1 MNESNEKQL
10 DRRPIKA
17 RNLAIFQQMAAW
29 LADRGASANGISIA
43 GMLAALVGSLAFS
56 ATRWEEAPVRL
67 FWLLGAVL
75 VQCRLLANML
85 DGMVAVR
92 QQKTSA
98 IGELYNEVPDRIS
111 DAALLTGV
119 GFAVGGNPLLGMGAA
134 LAAVFTAY
142 VRAMAKAAG
151 APQDFGGLMAKQQR
165 MFAITVLG
173 VYCAAA
179 PESWQPMW
187 QPAQLA
193 AGAEFG
199 LASLVLAVVIVGSVA
214 TSLGR
219 LLRAARYLRQEQ
231 P

>member
-1 MNESNEKQL
+1 MSDSTEKQL

-17 RNLAIFQQMAAW
+17 RNLAIFQRMAAW
-29 LADRGASANGISIA
+29 LADRGVSANGISIA
-43 GMLAALVGSLAFS
+43 GMLAATAGSLAFA

-67 FWLLGAVL
+67 LWLAGAAL
-75 VQCRLLANML
+75 TQCRLLANML

-111 DAALLTGV
+111 DAALLAGV
-119 GFAVGGNPLLGMGAA
+119 GFAVGGNPLLGMGAG

-142 VRAMAKAAG
+142 IRAMAKAAG

-173 VYCAAA
+173 VYSALA
-179 PESWQPMW
+179 PQEWQPLW
-187 QPAQLA
+187 QI
-193 AGAEFG
+193 AGESFG
-199 LASLVLAVVIVGSVA
+199 LASLVLAVVIVGSVGTA
-214 TSLGR
+214 LGR
-219 LLRAARYLRQEQ
+219 LRRAARNLRQEQ